1 MEMTG
6 PPSNRFSD
14 FITRRCYCLPF
25 LVASLIWVLLAC
37 RLYMQ
42 DLLLSWRVGRPV
54 QLPIYIIGNSRKLER
69 AIKYRS

>member
-6 PPSNRFSD
+6 PPSNRFTD
-14 FITRRCYCLPF
+14 FIIRRGHCLPF
-25 LVASLIWVLLAC
+25 LVASLIWVLLTC

-42 DLLLSWRVGRPV
+42 DLLLGWRVGRPV

-69 AIKYRS
+69 TIKYWS